1 MRIVA
6 AIGGNALLRR
16 GQVLSAENQRDNVRR
31 AAASIAQLAQAH
43 ELVLVH
49 GNGPQVGLL
58 ALQAAAYAA
67 TVEPYPLDVL
77 GAETEGMI
85 GYMLEQE
92 IDNCLPDA
100 RTVATLLTR
109 VQVDA
114 TDPAFK
120 APSKPIGPMYTEPQA
135 QQMTA
140 DKGWAMARDETGFRR
155 VVPSP
160 EPLRIVNIEPIAW
173 LLERNAV
180 VICGGGGGIPVVAA
194 GKGHALAG
202 VEAVIDKDLCA
213 ALLATELQADALLIL
228 TDVDA
233 VYLHWATPQQQALS
247 FATPTMLRRQQ
258 FAAGSMAP
266 KVKAACNFVEKSGKS
281 AYIGAME
288 QVQAILQGSA
298 GTQIALSHATP

>member
-1 MRIVA
+1 MRIVV

-16 GQVLSAENQRDNVRR
+16 GQALSAQNQRENVRR
-31 AAASIAQLAQAH
+31 AAASLAQLALAH
-43 ELVLVH
+43 QLVLVH

-58 ALQAAAYAA
+58 ALQAAAY
-67 TVEPYPLDVL
+67 TPVEPYPLDVL

-85 GYMLEQE
+85 GYLLEQE
-92 IDNCLPDA
+92 IDNCLPDE
-100 RTVATLLTR
+100 RSVATLLTR

-114 TDPAFK
+114 DDPAFA

-135 QQMTA
+135 RQMAA
-140 DKGWAMARDETGFRR
+140 DKGWAMAPDETGFRR

-160 EPLRIVNIEPIAW
+160 EPQRIVSIEPIAW

-194 GKGHALAG
+194 GEGHALAG
-202 VEAVIDKDLCA
+202 IEAVIDKDLCA
-213 ALLATELQADALLIL
+213 ALLAAELKADTLLIL

-247 FATPTMLRRQQ
+247 FATPAMLRGQQ

-266 KVKAACNFVEKSGKS
+266 KVKAACNFVERSGKL

-288 QVQAILQGSA
+288 QVDAILQGSA
-298 GTQIALSHATP
+298 GTQIAQSHATL

>member
-1 MRIVA
+1 MLVVA

-16 GQVLSAENQRDNVRR
+16 GQALSAQNQRDNVRR
-31 AAASIAQLAQAH
+31 AAASIAQLALTHQ
-43 ELVLVH
+43 LVLVH

-67 TVEPYPLDVL
+67 VEPYPLDVL

-85 GYMLEQE
+85 GYLLEQE
-92 IDNCLPDA
+92 IDNCLPDERA
-100 RTVATLLTR
+100 VATLLTR

-114 TDPAFK
+114 ADPAFQ

-135 QQMTA
+135 QQIAA

-160 EPLRIVNIEPIAW
+160 EPQRIVNLAPIAW
-173 LLERNAV
+173 LLEHNAV
-180 VICGGGGGIPVVAA
+180 VVCGGGGGIPVVSV
-194 GKGHALAG
+194 GQGHALAG

-213 ALLATELQADALLIL
+213 AVLALSLKADCLLIL

-247 FATPTMLRRQQ
+247 FATPAMLSGLQ

-266 KVKAACNFVEKSGKS
+266 KIKAACKFVQQSGKP

-288 QVQAILQGSA
+288 QVEAILQGSA
-298 GTQIALSHATP
+298 GTQIAPSHMPT